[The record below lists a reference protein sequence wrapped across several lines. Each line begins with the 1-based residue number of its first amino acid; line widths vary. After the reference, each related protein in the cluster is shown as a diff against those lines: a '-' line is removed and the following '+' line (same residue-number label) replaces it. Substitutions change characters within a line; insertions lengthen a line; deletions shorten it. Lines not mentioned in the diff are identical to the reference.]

1 MRIKLAQR
9 LNLSIKLKI
18 MKLKI
23 DEKPFLP
30 NGRHVV
36 QITQVEEGKSE
47 NKDIPFI
54 NCRLEN
60 EDGFVNQR
68 FYMSEPGQPILAS
81 FLKAVGIE
89 KQEVDSKELNG
100 KKLSVEVEER
110 TYEDQE
116 GKEKTIKQAAHF
128 EAVGEANT
136 SDRN

>member
-1 MRIKLAQR
+1 
-9 LNLSIKLKI
+9 

-36 QITQVEEGKSE
+36 QITEVEEGKSE
-47 NKDIPFI
+47 NKEIPFI

-68 FYMSEPGQPILAS
+68 FYLSEPGQPILAS

-89 KQEVDSKELNG
+89 KEEVDSKELKG
-100 KKLSVEVEER
+100 KTLSVEVEER
-110 TYEDQE
+110 SYEDAD
-116 GKEKTIKQAAHF
+116 GKEKTIKQATHF
-128 EAVGEANT
+128 KHVGEADT
-136 SDRN
+136 SDRY

>member
-1 MRIKLAQR
+1 
-9 LNLSIKLKI
+9 

-36 QITQVEEGKSE
+36 KITEVEEGKSE

-68 FYMSEPGQPILAS
+68 FYLSEPGQPILAS

-89 KQEVDSKELNG
+89 KAEVDSKELKG
-100 KKLSVEVEER
+100 KTLSVEVEER
-110 TYEDQE
+110 SYEDAE
-116 GKEKTIKQAAHF
+116 GKEKTIKQATHF
-128 EAVGEANT
+128 ENAGKASV
-136 SDRN
+136 SDKY